1 MNSNK
6 FYIIGLDIETSSNDT
21 YLGEIIQI
29 GVAFKNNNEFQTI
42 EYNLFFDLTNWDDKN
57 WSINAEEVHKIT
69 KESLALNKYTY
80 DSTEKEIIL
89 LLDKTFGEN
98 SIIIPVGFN
107 VGSFD
112 LQFIKNKMPNLYNRL
127 SYRSIDL
134 NSLFLFNNLKNYDY
148 NEFISMKKNTKL
160 DIIEDIKES
169 KEHNAS
175 FDAKLA
181 ILILEKL
188 EKQYFELR

>member
-6 FYIIGLDIETSSNDT
+6 FYIIGLDIETSSNDSNI
-21 YLGEIIQI
+21 GEIIQL

-80 DSTEKEIIL
+80 DSTEKEFIQ

-160 DIIEDIKES
+160 DIIREIKES

>member
-6 FYIIGLDIETSSNDT
+6 FYIIGIDIETSSNDNNI
-21 YLGEIIQI
+21 GEIIQLGI
-29 GVAFKNNNEFQTI
+29 AYKNNNEIHTI
-42 EYNLFFDLTNWDDKN
+42 EYNLFFELTNWNDKN
-57 WSINAEEVHKIT
+57 WTMDAEIIHKIR

-80 DSTEKEIIL
+80 DSTEKEIIQ
-89 LLDKTFGEN
+89 LLDRTFGEN

-134 NSLFLFNNLKNYDY
+134 NSLFLFYNLKNYDY

-160 DIIEDIKES
+160 DIIDNINES
-169 KEHNAS
+169 NEHNAS

-181 ILILEKL
+181 LLILEKL
-188 EKQYFELR
+188 EK